1 MDFFNSKTF
10 SAILILVIMAFALV
24 SCTKPTLQTQG
35 PKQNTTLETIS
46 KAGSIG
52 AMLGCIFAP
61 SSEECKKFR
70 TKKVDEKPHKSQ
82 EEYDKEN
89 NKEWDNLEKDL
100 KPSDQE

>member
-10 SAILILVIMAFALV
+10 SAILILIIMAFALL
-24 SCTKPTLQTQG
+24 SCAKPTLQEQG
-35 PKQNTTLETIS
+35 PKQNTTMDTIS

-52 AMLGCIFAP
+52 TMLGCIFAP
-61 SSEECKKFR
+61 ASEECQKLH
-70 TKKVDEKPHKSQ
+70 TKKTDEKPHKSQ
-82 EEYDKEN
+82 EEYDDEN